1 MPVWNL
7 PPFREKNAPF
17 PPPADFG
24 RWQLADGTLSKLAAS
39 LKVDADSFVDP
50 HEPVRAIP
58 DPWAQA
64 RSFAEALISGDVA
77 HPLYA
82 SAVSQWRG
90 LLALFGLSERYR
102 KAYTLTHRSIALD
115 SGSLFDRVLTHLT
128 PQIAIGDDHSLW
140 EKPLLIFINDRP
152 VAMGNPACLV
162 SPGRLTPDL
171 AIEHIPWYSSGLR
184 DPLKCGLAVTDL
196 FVLSNWL
203 DGLRR
208 NLEKI
213 PGATAD
219 RIRQLLLDYR
229 NECDQL
235 AGKVPFVAEHK
246 VSRYNELGVPYAHLF
261 ATTDFNFTGDPA
273 TTSATRLLLKRD
285 PEQGQPIGLGEL
297 KGLILVDKALT
308 LDPRF
313 DPRSTLVWGTHDL
326 ASLLNAPQLLEEV
339 KIKAADAG
347 WMIVTGDDLF
357 TPRLARF
364 PNGAKIVG
372 NPTGMEDMLLPLRPL
387 AMLLDGDLGTMV
399 SANAGPGKAI
409 VTVKLRLDDG
419 SPTGKMFEFSRQ
431 FSTDPTDGEGLLV
444 EDEDWRIYHSAIW
457 PNFRSAAWTNY
468 FARFT
473 FAANRM
479 GYMVRPTR
487 ALSTDLIAKE
497 LAAETAGFAAIDR
510 LHELN
515 GGEGPG
521 YHFQHRGGGGWS
533 RSERKS
539 IGEYEDVQFST
550 APFEAISYVDAYG
563 ERASAPAGMALLQLP
578 SIEPSTGAGDFDIAV
593 DFGTT
598 NTVACF
604 QNGKPISF
612 QDRLVYP
619 LAYANANESR
629 QALQDAKWL
638 GRWFFPPEIR
648 LTPTPTVALTRVAY
662 PSQEKHHVFRN
673 VVYFHSHEK
682 HARNAEADELSK
694 FSRVASQAKFNLKWS
709 EDAEHVEA
717 ASDFLSQF
725 VMMAA
730 AEALATEKRN
740 PRRLRW
746 RFSAPDSMDGELRD
760 KLEDSLREMT
770 RPYSTELAG
779 KDRRTGLEPEGLVA
793 AQFILN
799 DAGFIKG
806 SVNIVLDIG
815 GGTTDV
821 TMWDRDSLL
830 WIGSFK
836 LAGQDFFTRTISQNP
851 GILSQIGLDH
861 WEALFNDPDAT
872 IEGVESSDIPHLAE
886 MLFSGPALSNAIDE
900 HWDKRLQYSA
910 GADLRLVAQTFLGG
924 IAWYMG
930 RIAGRLVTDGLRPAA
945 LDNPAFALCGRG
957 AGIFKKIHGGRDPE
971 AKSDVTRTLQLFS
984 IAAQTAPDR
993 RPQLFTT
1000 QDPKLEVVR
1009 GMIKSDGTMRDEVEK
1024 AARFYVSGLGV
1035 NLAGETGFGPEDKVT
1050 RRDLTAAPEAIDL
1063 TDFREF
1069 IAALREHAG
1078 IVIDLREG
1086 ERQGALQAI
1095 DEEVSSFLSKL
1106 LNDKDPKK
1114 ELPPPFILALAVLIG
1129 MMASPA
1135 ATRSRRLTME
1145 FAK

>member
-1 MPVWNL
+1 MPAWNL
-7 PPFREKNAPF
+7 PPFRENAPF
-17 PPPADFG
+17 PQPADFG
-24 RWQLADGTLSKLAAS
+24 RWALADGSLSKLAAS
-39 LKVDADSFVDP
+39 LKVDANSFIDP

-64 RSFAEALISGDVA
+64 RAFAEALINGDVH
-77 HPLYA
+77 HPLHA
-82 SAVSQWRG
+82 TATSQWRG
-90 LLALFGLSERYR
+90 LLALFALSERYR
-102 KAYTLTHRSIALD
+102 KDYTLTHRSFSLD
-115 SGSLFDRVLTHLT
+115 SDSLFDRVLGHLT
-128 PQIAIGDDHSLW
+128 PHIALGDDFALW
-140 EKPLLIFINDRP
+140 ERPLLIFVNDQP

-171 AIEHIPWYSSGLR
+171 GFAHIPWYSSGLR
-184 DPLKCGLAVTDL
+184 DPLKCQNLPITDL
-196 FVLSNWL
+196 FVLSHWL

-213 PGATAD
+213 PGDTAD
-219 RIRQLLLDYR
+219 RIRQLLLEYKT
-229 NECDQL
+229 ECDRATGSL
-235 AGKVPFVAEHK
+235 PFAPEHK
-246 VSRYNELGVPYAHLF
+246 ASRHAELGKPYSHLF
-261 ATTDFNFTGDPA
+261 ATTNFNFTGDPW
-273 TTSATRLLLKRD
+273 TTSATRLRLKRD
-285 PEQGQPIGLGEL
+285 PDRHEEIALGEL

-313 DPRSTLVWGTHDL
+313 DPRSTLVWGTYDL
-326 ASLLNAPQLLEEV
+326 ASLITSSARLKEAQDE
-339 KIKAADAG
+339 AANAG
-347 WMIVTGDDLF
+347 WMIVTGDDIF
-357 TPRLARF
+357 TPRIARF
-364 PNGAKIVG
+364 QNGARLAG
-372 NPTGMEDMLLPLRPL
+372 NPAGMEDMLLPLRPL
-387 AMLLDGDLGTMV
+387 ALLLDGELAKTV

-409 VTVKLRLDDG
+409 VTLALRFDDDTPAGKL
-419 SPTGKMFEFSRQ
+419 FEFSRQ
-431 FSTDPTDGEGLLV
+431 YATDPTDGEGLLV
-444 EDEDWRIYHSAIW
+444 EDEDWNIYHTSIW
-457 PNFRSAAWTNY
+457 PNFRSPVWSNY
-468 FARFT
+468 FARFNY
-473 FAANRM
+473 AANRI

-487 ALSTDLIAKE
+487 GLSHALIAKE
-497 LAAETAGFAAIDR
+497 MAAEGAGFAAIDR
-510 LHELN
+510 LRELN

-521 YHFQHRGGGGWS
+521 YHLQQRSTGDWS

-550 APFEAISYVDAYG
+550 SPYEIITYVDAYG
-563 ERASAPAGMALLQLP
+563 DRSSAPAGLALLQIPEIAP
-578 SIEPSTGAGDFDIAV
+578 SVGAGDFDIAV

-612 QDRLVYP
+612 QGRLVYP
-619 LAYANANESR
+619 LAYANANQSL

-638 GRWFFPPEIR
+638 GRWFFPPEVR

-730 AEALATEKRN
+730 AEALASEKRD

-760 KLEDSLREMT
+760 KLEGSLREMT
-770 RPYSTELAG
+770 QPYGTQRSGKAG
-779 KDRRTGLEPEGLVA
+779 HTGLEPEGLVA

-799 DAGFIKG
+799 QAGFIRG
-806 SVNIVLDIG
+806 SINIVLDIG

-821 TMWDRDSLL
+821 TMWDRDNLL

-861 WEALFNDPDAT
+861 WEALFTDPDAT
-872 IEGVESSDIPHLAE
+872 IQGVESNDIPHLAE
-886 MLFSGPALSNAIDE
+886 MLFSGPALSDAIEE

-930 RIAGRLVTDGLRPAA
+930 RIAGRLVADGLRPSV
-945 LDNPAFALCGRG
+945 LENPAFALCGRG
-957 AGIFKKIHGGRDPE
+957 AGIFKKIHGGRGPE
-971 AKSDVTRTLQLFS
+971 ARSDVTRTLQLFS
-984 IAAQTAPDR
+984 VAAQTAPDC

-1000 QDPKLEVVR
+1000 TDPKLEVVR
-1009 GMIKSDGTMRDEVEK
+1009 GMITSPGDMRDELAK

-1035 NLAGETGFGPEDKVT
+1035 AFPGDAGFGADAKVS
-1050 RRDLTAAPEAIDL
+1050 RRDLPAAPESIDL
-1063 TDFREF
+1063 SDFREF
-1069 IAALREHAG
+1069 VAALREHAG
-1078 IVIDLREG
+1078 IVLDLRES
-1086 ERQGALQAI
+1086 ERQGAW
-1095 DEEVSSFLSKL
+1095 EEIQEGVSSFLGAL
-1106 LNDKDPKK
+1106 LREKDPKK

-1129 MMASPA
+1129 IMARPA
-1135 ATRSRRLTME
+1135 ADRDRRLKME